1 MEIKKLKFGTELK
14 PRSFG
19 GIRANRHKDFNELI
33 ATKFENVEFSQA
45 YIMTL
50 INDEEMS
57 IDEALRETIIAMGL
71 QPFADKAEISIQ
83 YVSDFVKKR
92 KKFSTESIDKYLQ
105 KAFNLKIKMSVESVK
120 GEVA

>member
-1 MEIKKLKFGTELK
+1 M
-14 PRSFG
+14 
-19 GIRANRHKDFNELI
+19 ANRHKDFNELI

-105 KAFNLKIKMSVESVK
+105 KAFHLKIKMSVESVK

>member
-1 MEIKKLKFGTELK
+1 M
-14 PRSFG
+14 
-19 GIRANRHKDFNELI
+19 ANRHKDFNELI

>member
-1 MEIKKLKFGTELK
+1 
-14 PRSFG
+14 
-19 GIRANRHKDFNELI
+19 
-33 ATKFENVEFSQA
+33 
-45 YIMTL
+45 MTL

-71 QPFADKAEISIQ
+71 QSFADKAEISIQ

-105 KAFNLKIKMSVESVK
+105 KAFNLRIKMSVESVK